1 MARFIKQTFASAG
14 VTNILKNLKL
24 SQAQIAL
31 RIPLA
36 LKATGLTLQAASQ
49 KAVPVDLGNLK
60 ASAFTRAASSGIN
73 TTVTV
78 GYTARYA
85 LFVHELTEM
94 KGKGKPRRAPSKGK
108 YWDPQGRARAK
119 FLQGVA
125 QEMEPKLR
133 GLFIKLMKRVPKGK

>member
-1 MARFIKQTFASAG
+1 MARFVRQTFKSAG
-14 VTNILKNLKL
+14 VTGILKNLKL
-24 SQAQIAL
+24 NEAQIAI

-36 LKATGLTLQAASQ
+36 LKAVGLTLQASSQ

-60 ASAFTRAASSGIN
+60 ASAFTRASSSGIN

-94 KGKGKPRRAPSKGK
+94 KGKGLDRRAPSKGK
-108 YWDPQGRARAK
+108 YWDPQGRGRAK

-125 QEMEPKLR
+125 NETEPALR
-133 GLFIKLMKRVPKGK
+133 ALFIKLMRRIPKGK